1 MLTGR
6 QNASRGSRA
15 SASHTRGTMR
25 GGVRK
30 NRSSATRIDRDGDL
44 MMDSETGNRMIDGN
58 ESKRGSGRSQI
69 DHIVSTRSM
78 GLKGGSNRGPKSGL
92 RRAQQSILR
101 GIRAQQ
107 SSSLASLEV
116 TGLSLSKASAHD
128 DGGLESLLG
137 FLERKASG
145 LDSKSNRSIRIRK
158 SSHEGDSVLITA
170 SEEDIAQIQKL
181 DNTLFAGA
189 TLSIK
194 PYQTPI
200 GSQEKLKRSRPKQRV
215 LRMGSENFWP
225 QDIIL
230 S

>member
-158 SSHEGDSVLITA
+158 VRLLYGDGIGKYVLLIPYCA
-170 SEEDIAQIQKL
+170 CFSGKIYFRVEDDHAALTNCI
-181 DNTLFAGA
+181 
-189 TLSIK
+189 
-194 PYQTPI
+194 Y
-200 GSQEKLKRSRPKQRV
+200 
-215 LRMGSENFWP
+215 
-225 QDIIL
+225 
-230 S
+230 